1 MKIAILASN
10 LLPINQDVKKGTELF
25 VYLLVSALAHKSDK
39 IDVTLFASGDSQ
51 VPVKLESVGALS
63 STVDAQ
69 ITKQHHKIF
78 ELALL
83 GKALQQ
89 QSGFDLYHANIGNG
103 EIVLPFALFSQKPVI
118 ITLHGSLD
126 TVYKDK
132 YFPLFSQLTNA
143 YFVSISDQ
151 QRKPLP
157 MLNYLKTIYNGIDVK
172 QFRFDPIGGN
182 NLIWAGRGV
191 PEKGLDIVLTVA
203 EMTKKPARLF
213 AIRKDH
219 TLAWLK
225 QDIEDKIVKLKKS
238 VDLELNYEVK
248 QTELLGYYQRSRLF
262 LSPLRWEEPFG
273 MAMVEAMAAGTPVV
287 AYARGS
293 VPEVIKD
300 GETGFIVNA
309 GENDKR
315 GDWIIKKT
323 GIEGLV
329 EAVERIYALP
339 EEKYKQLRHNCRSHV
354 ERNFTLDRMASEY
367 LLLYRRLIQKG

>member
-1 MKIAILASN
+1 M
-10 LLPINQDVKKGTELF
+10 
-25 VYLLVSALAHKSDK
+25 
-39 IDVTLFASGDSQ
+39 
-51 VPVKLESVGALS
+51 
-63 STVDAQ
+63 
-69 ITKQHHKIF
+69 
-78 ELALL
+78 
-83 GKALQQ
+83 
-89 QSGFDLYHANIGNG
+89 
-103 EIVLPFALFSQKPVI
+103 I